1 MKMVDLV
8 TQSIV
13 GSVANELLSLVRDAI
28 KKSYNCKNYCKR
40 LEKALEEIIPLL
52 EEVITTGSEEISQL
66 RQKQLGDLHKK
77 LKDGT
82 ELVNNCSKVKRYN
95 LYKSYKFANKILALE
110 KYIINFHPKQGWLH
124 TLCDMQHLSV
134 SMKEGFEKI
143 QVEIATR
150 ELQQPQLMIIDSMSQ
165 LQIDEEIRSH
175 IPQIPELPKF
185 PVGLQIS
192 IDELWKRLSP
202 KDVSH
207 VAVKGMGGSGKT
219 TLAIALCTDPKIKD
233 LYKDRIVFETVSQS
247 PNLKVTI
254 ERLWDKIVRGHRP
267 DFHNVE
273 DAHMQFQQRLNQM
286 KSRPTLVVLDD
297 VWKKHHLEKLLFK
310 AEGYKTV
317 ITTRDSLV
325 EANCQ
330 YDLQLLRDA
339 DALSLFCFWT
349 FGQHTVSETVDQNL
363 VSQVIEECK
372 GLPLAL
378 KVIGSSLCDKPPA
391 VWRDAINRLSQAEP
405 ISDYHKDGLLSCLKT
420 SIDILEREVH
430 ECFLDLGIFPEDRKN
445 SVAALLDLWVYVHE
459 LDWEAAYRNLTELNS
474 RNLLSLVNSPMDHFG
489 NMCGSSFEL
498 FIQHDVLRDLAL
510 NLTRNEEPINM
521 RRRLIMPR
529 RENFVPRIWKR
540 YADSPFNAEI
550 VSLHTGMMNK
560 EDWCHMNFPRTEAL
574 VLNFSASEYCLPPF
588 LQTMHKL
595 KVLVIVNYNSKRATL
610 EGLSVLSSLSQL
622 KSLRLERMI
631 VPPLHNYCQSW
642 EKLEKL
648 SLSLCDGSEI
658 MKWMQTSLCFNLPNL
673 VELTIDHCSNLEE
686 LPACICNMTSLQK
699 LSVTNCHDLYKLSD
713 DLGKLS
719 SLQML
724 RLYACP
730 CLEEL
735 PYSICKL
742 KHLKFLDISL
752 CEYMQQLPD
761 EFGQL
766 SSLKV
771 LDMRECSH
779 VKKIP
784 KSANGLKSLVRVIC
798 DEKIGRQWTAIK
810 ASSIPRLHV
819 EVAEEHFHL
828 DWLED

>member
-1 MKMVDLV
+1 M

-13 GSVANELLSLVRDAI
+13 GSVANELLSLVKDAI

-52 EEVITTGSEEISQL
+52 EEVIDTGSEEISQL
-66 RQKQLGDLHKK
+66 RRNQLGDLHKR

-82 ELVNNCSKVKRYN
+82 ELVNSCSKVKRYN
-95 LYKSYKFANKILALE
+95 LYKSYKFAKKILALE

-150 ELQQPQLMIIDSMSQ
+150 ELQEPQLMIIDSMSQ
-165 LQIDEEIRSH
+165 LQIIDSMSQLQINEL
-175 IPQIPELPKF
+175 PQIPELPRF

-219 TLAIALCTDPKIKD
+219 TLAIALCTDPKIQD
-233 LYKDRIVFETVSQS
+233 HYKDRIVFETVSQS

-286 KSRPTLVVLDD
+286 KTRPTLVVLDD

-310 AEGYKTV
+310 AEGYKTL

-330 YDLQLLRDA
+330 YDLQLLRDT
-339 DALSLFCFWT
+339 DALSLFCCWA
-349 FGQHTVSETVDQNL
+349 FGQQMVPETVDQNL
-363 VSQVIEECK
+363 VTQVIEECK

-391 VWRDAINRLSQAEP
+391 VWRDARNRLSQAEP
-405 ISDYHKDGLLSCLKT
+405 ISDYHRDGLLSCLKT
-420 SIDILEREVH
+420 SIDILEGEVH

-521 RRRLIMPR
+521 RRRLIMPC
-529 RENFVPRIWKR
+529 RENSVPKIWKR

-550 VSLHTGMMNK
+550 VSFHTGMMDK

-574 VLNFSASEYCLPPF
+574 VLNFSASEYFLPPF

-610 EGLSVLSSLSQL
+610 KGLSVLSSLSQL

-658 MKWMQTSLCFNLPNL
+658 MKWMQTSLCFNFPNL
-673 VELTIDHCSNLEE
+673 IELTIDHCSNLEE
-686 LPACICNMTSLQK
+686 LPTCICNMTSLQK

-742 KHLKFLDISL
+742 KQLKFLDISL

-766 SSLKV
+766 SSLKG

-810 ASSIPRLHV
+810 TSNIPQLHV